1 MDEELKGATD
11 KQIKK
16 AEKQL
21 GINLP
26 TYYVELLKYKTVV
39 IFNSKH
45 SQQIFQLLGAKTI
58 LMWMSYTVL
67 ERNPAY

>member
-45 SQQIFQLLGAKTI
+45 SQQIFQLLGPKTI

-67 ERNPAY
+67 